1 MNQSCFITSED
12 GRFFL
17 LTVRSSSESDDMSEE
32 EILEALADLDPALEV
47 LASGSESESELLDE
61 GAGVFCKKMR

>member
-47 LASGSESESELLDE
+47 LASGSESESELLDD